1 MNKTRKKIFYFIG
14 SMFAIYLLIAFTT
27 LKIDF
32 RLWSIEVR
40 AMFSIFAPML
50 SGLIS
55 LEA

>member
-14 SMFAIYLLIAFTT
+14 SMIVFYLLIAFTT

-40 AMFSIFAPML
+40 AMYAIFAPMMSML
-50 SGLIS
+50 TCLD
-55 LEA
+55 L